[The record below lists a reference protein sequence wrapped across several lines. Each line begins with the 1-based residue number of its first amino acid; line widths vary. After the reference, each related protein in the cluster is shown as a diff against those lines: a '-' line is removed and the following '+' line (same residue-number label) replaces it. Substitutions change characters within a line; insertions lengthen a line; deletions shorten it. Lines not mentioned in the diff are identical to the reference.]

1 MDQIIYLVYVTSFVI
16 GSVAGLV
23 LSYKKYKSPFGAQ
36 KIDFAALV
44 LAIIGWVLAVNS
56 QLLAFVIPSYVSI
69 TIGVFLIAMVLGMR
83 PGYGRYETVSG
94 FAVAAIIWI
103 LGTVLI

>member
-1 MDQIIYLVYVTSFVI
+1 MDQIIYLVYLISFVM

-36 KIDFAALV
+36 KIDIVALI
-44 LAIIGWVLAVNS
+44 LAVIGWVLAINS
-56 QLLAFVIPSYVSI
+56 QLLTSVVPSYVSV

-83 PGYGRYETVSG
+83 PGYGRYETLTG
-94 FAVAAIIWI
+94 FTVAAIIWI
-103 LGTVLI
+103 LRTVLA